1 MNNVTKEQIVS
12 YIEAAINLEA
22 QSVAEVAQVAA
33 RAALEIATLDQINI
47 GDNVDTFVLIDA
59 LSQQRTT
66 LVSQYLI
73 QVLQDY
79 SQEFT
84 GVDASIALQ
93 EISERNQV

>member
-47 GDNVDTFVLIDA
+47 GDNVDTSVLIDA
-59 LSQQRTT
+59 LSQQRAT

-93 EISERNQV
+93 EISERNKV